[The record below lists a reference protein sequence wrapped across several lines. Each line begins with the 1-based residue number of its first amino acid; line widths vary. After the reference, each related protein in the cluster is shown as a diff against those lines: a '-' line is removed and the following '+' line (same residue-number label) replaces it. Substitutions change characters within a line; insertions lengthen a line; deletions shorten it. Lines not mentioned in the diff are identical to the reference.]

1 MWSEV
6 KKKVN
11 KELLST
17 LTSLVR
23 AKISE
28 VLTEM
33 DREVVIHPYKMFLS
47 WIEAIVEAS
56 GALIEQMCM

>member
-6 KKKVN
+6 EKKVN

-17 LTSLVR
+17 LTSLR

-28 VLTEM
+28 LWTEM

-47 WIEAIVEAS
+47 RIEAVMEAT
-56 GALIEQMCM
+56 GVFIK

>member
-6 KKKVN
+6 EKKVN
-11 KELLST
+11 KQLLST
-17 LTSLVR
+17 LTSLR

-47 WIEAIVEAS
+47 RIEAIVEAS
-56 GALIEQMCM
+56 GDVIEQMCM

>member
-6 KKKVN
+6 EKKVN
-11 KELLST
+11 KQLLST
-17 LTSLVR
+17 LTSLR

-28 VLTEM
+28 VLTKM

-47 WIEAIVEAS
+47 RIEAIVEA
-56 GALIEQMCM
+56 GGDLIEQMCM

>member
-6 KKKVN
+6 EKKVN
-11 KELLST
+11 KQLFST
-17 LTSLVR
+17 LTSLR

-28 VLTEM
+28 VLTKM

-47 WIEAIVEAS
+47 RIEAIVEAS
-56 GALIEQMCM
+56 GDLIEQMCM

>member
-1 MWSEV
+1 MLSEV
-6 KKKVN
+6 EKKVN

-17 LTSLVR
+17 LTSLR

-47 WIEAIVEAS
+47 RIEAVMEAT
-56 GALIEQMCM
+56 GVFIK

>member
-6 KKKVN
+6 EKKVN
-11 KELLST
+11 KQLLST
-17 LTSLVR
+17 LTSLR

-33 DREVVIHPYKMFLS
+33 DREVIIHPYKMFLS
-47 WIEAIVEAS
+47 RIEAIVETS
-56 GALIEQMCM
+56 WDLIE